1 MSQAN
6 SGHMANPTDGI
17 ASLKEVSSSA
27 TSLGDALRKINV
39 ASFFKGAL
47 EGSEQL
53 IQRAGEYRAA
63 MDALAVAA
71 RRNGASAGEMDA
83 AYRSAVGVLGSAS
96 ASADVVSA
104 AFGLAGGNAGQA
116 AGIVQ
121 ALTGWPR
128 AAPSRSAHN
137 SSRTRSTARSV
148 RRAPSFARTTRILW
162 RTTRRRTS

>member
-39 ASFFKGAL
+39 AGFFKGAL

-63 MDALAVAA
+63 MDALAAA
-71 RRNGASAGEMDA
+71 AQRNGASAGA
-83 AYRSAVGVLGSAS
+83 F
-96 ASADVVSA
+96 SA
-104 AFGLAGGNAGQA
+104 APG
-116 AGIVQ
+116 
-121 ALTGWPR
+121 
-128 AAPSRSAHN
+128 
-137 SSRTRSTARSV
+137 
-148 RRAPSFARTTRILW
+148 
-162 RTTRRRTS
+162 